1 MATIVSV
8 HSFRGG
14 TGKSNC
20 TANLASLCALDGY
33 RVGVVDTDLQS
44 PGVHVL
50 FGIDER
56 HEAPCLNAFLWGE
69 CGIDEAALDVTH
81 LLRAGD
87 SGAAAAGAP
96 LGRLWL
102 VPSSIQSDEI
112 GRVLRD
118 GYDVG
123 RLNDGFRDL
132 MASLALDV
140 LFIDTHPGVNE
151 ETLLSLAISD
161 RLVLIMR
168 PDAQDYQGTAVTLEL
183 ARRLEVPEILLTL
196 NKVPPSVD
204 AASLRRAVSKT
215 FGVEVAGALPLSLEM
230 AENAS
235 GALFVIRHP
244 NHPFTREL
252 RVIAERIV
260 AGATRETAAS
270 EAG

>member
-20 TANLASLCALDGY
+20 TANLASLCAMQGY
-33 RVGVVDTDLQS
+33 RAAIVDTDIQS

-50 FGIDER
+50 FGIDEDKTP
-56 HEAPCLNAFLWGE
+56 HCLNDYLWGT
-69 CGIDEAALDVTH
+69 CRIDEAAVDVTPVV
-81 LLRAGD
+81 AGGTGD
-87 SGAAAAGAP
+87 VVP
-96 LGRLWL
+96 GRLFV
-102 VPSSIQSDEI
+102 VPSSIKSDEI

-123 RLNDGFRDL
+123 RLNDGFRALVKTLSLDL
-132 MASLALDV
+132 

-161 RLVLIMR
+161 LLVLIMR

-196 NKVPPSVD
+196 NKVPPSLD
-204 AASLRRAVSKT
+204 ASRLRADVARS
-215 FGVEVAGALPLSLEM
+215 FDVEVAGALPLNLEM
-230 AENAS
+230 VEMAS
-235 GALFVIRHP
+235 GGVFVTRFSE
-244 NHPFTREL
+244 HPFTREL
-252 RVIAERIV
+252 RAV
-260 AGATRETAAS
+260 AGRITVAA
-270 EAG
+270 APAARGA